1 MLQFQLKNS
10 STTVATGSVTTT
22 GSGTNVVTDVSVGD
36 TFNGVTGYTPETD
49 EVIGTGSTFN
59 VTDPSITIASGN
71 SGDVTVPTKNDTI
84 TTKYLSASASGTAD
98 GANVTGDAITTSI
111 TPTTDEVLGTGST
124 ISVTPTTTYLKATV
138 EGANT
143 AWNSKDQVT
152 VFTAIQM

>member
-36 TFNGVTGYTPETD
+36 TFNAVTGYTPETD
-49 EVIGTGSTFN
+49 EVIGTGFTFN
-59 VTDPSITIASGN
+59 VTEPIITIPSGN
-71 SGDVTVPTKNDTI
+71 SGDVTVAIGNGTI
-84 TTKYLSASASGTAD
+84 TMKYLSASASGTVY
-98 GANVTGDAITTSI
+98 GANGTDDAITSI